1 LLPEETL
8 ATRRIVGYARGEHRR
23 DRRRE
28 TVVRGYID
36 GISVRLRNISH
47 SGLDVEIEDAEP
59 DLGRWAVGQ
68 VCILALEGSD
78 QQGAM
83 LDLHITRLDPD
94 NARLAGSFESVSDEQ
109 YNLIEKLVLRGR
121 LTSNP

>member
-1 LLPEETL
+1 M

-28 TVVRGYID
+28 TIVRGYID

-47 SGLDVEIEDAEP
+47 SGLDVEIEDADP

-68 VCILALEGSD
+68 ACVLALEAPD
-78 QQGAM
+78 ERGAM

-94 NARLAGSFESVSDEQ
+94 NARLAGNFESVSEEQ
-109 YNLIEKLVLRGR
+109 YKLIEQLVLRGR
-121 LTSNP
+121 LTASR